1 MGETPQDPTTKHPQP
16 EFAQQDQEPPG
27 WTGPMD
33 PRPDHG
39 EDSYRGAGCCRTAQ
53 RW

>member
-1 MGETPQDPTTKHPQP
+1 MGETPQDPTVKHPQP

-33 PRPDHG
+33 PRPDTARTPTG
-39 EDSYRGAGCCRTAQ
+39 GAGCCRTAQ
-53 RW
+53 R